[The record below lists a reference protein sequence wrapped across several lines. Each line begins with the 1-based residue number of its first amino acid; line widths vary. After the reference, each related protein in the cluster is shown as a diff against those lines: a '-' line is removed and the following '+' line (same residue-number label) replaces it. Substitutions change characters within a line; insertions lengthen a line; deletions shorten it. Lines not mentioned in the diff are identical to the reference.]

1 MKFPVHE
8 IPLVEIKVKENITL
22 FIKREDLVHRAISGN
37 KYWKLFYNINNY
49 LAKQPEKPQ
58 LITFGGAY
66 SNHIAA
72 TAALGKDLGIATL
85 GIIRGGEL
93 ANSWQQNPTLL
104 QAAENG
110 MKFRFITRQQ
120 YRNKSVCSTM
130 LEAQFPGALLI
141 PEGGSNATAVQGVQH
156 MLNKQTESFDYLC
169 TAVGTGGTAAGLAS
183 FCADHQQVLGFAVV
197 NDSSLPETINSLKT
211 KGTIHLHEAHDG
223 GYGKITEENVRFINN
238 FHRQYGIPLD
248 PVYTGKMMRKLI
260 LMINDNYFPPGSR
273 ILAFHTGGLQ
283 GIQGANEKLR
293 RAGQPE
299 INFTHSL

>member
-85 GIIRGGEL
+85 GIIRGEEL

-141 PEGGSNATAVQGVQH
+141 PEGGSNVAAVQGVQH

-169 TAVGTGGTAAGLAS
+169 TAP
-183 FCADHQQVLGFAVV
+183 F
-197 NDSSLPETINSLKT
+197 
-211 KGTIHLHEAHDG
+211 
-223 GYGKITEENVRFINN
+223 GYGVLRAP
-238 FHRQYGIPLD
+238 RL
-248 PVYTGKMMRKLI
+248 R
-260 LMINDNYFPPGSR
+260 SR
-273 ILAFHTGGLQ
+273 GAHHGRPAELGATRPRSGGILAAMSAPGRRR
-283 GIQGANEKLR
+283 GI
-293 RAGQPE
+293 
-299 INFTHSL
+299 